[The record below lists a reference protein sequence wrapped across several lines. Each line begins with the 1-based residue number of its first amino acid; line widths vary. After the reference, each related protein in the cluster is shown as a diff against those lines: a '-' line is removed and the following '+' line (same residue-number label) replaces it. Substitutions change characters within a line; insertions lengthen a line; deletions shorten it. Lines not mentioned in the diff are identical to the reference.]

1 MLILIWSPV
10 HLCTCV
16 ASMQGIGWWFD
27 QWINIAIHSPHPP
40 FWSVL
45 FPFCR
50 NDCYSIPF
58 RVVSVLFAYDWCA
71 DRRINL
77 PPTWWDH
84 IIWIGCWYGHL
95 VVIRIIYYHLAVNIT
110 KSMLPRHGKQKLK
123 RWISIKNCIYRQEVL
138 GPSQPVWV
146 PPFTNKVESKFFKGL
161 VSIRN
166 IFGRRL

>member
-1 MLILIWSPV
+1 MLLLILDFCPQSFWQWGIGRLICPCPHVLAWKNTDVNLLTITALWLVSLDLICPCSIYYLRLWVVYPVMKCVQTLLMLIRSPV

-84 IIWIGCWYGHL
+84 IIWIICCYGL
-95 VVIRIIYYHLAVNIT
+95 
-110 KSMLPRHGKQKLK
+110 
-123 RWISIKNCIYRQEVL
+123 
-138 GPSQPVWV
+138 
-146 PPFTNKVESKFFKGL
+146 
-161 VSIRN
+161 
-166 IFGRRL
+166 